1 MAKNYDTFVV
11 IGLVTIPIFLIGVIF
26 IMALALS
33 GACSGRL
40 HTHYLFCI
48 NPQER
53 QKERAAARGSS
64 DVPDITIS
72 PPAPCARQES
82 DQEKEMTMYL
92 NHAVIPILIRDSQ
105 FGPLI
110 R

>member
-11 IGLVTIPIFLIGVIF
+11 IGLVTIPIFLIGIIF

-40 HTHYLFCI
+40 HTHYLFCMH
-48 NPQER
+48 PQDR
-53 QKERAAARGSS
+53 HKERASARGSS

-72 PPAPCARQES
+72 PPAPYAKQES
-82 DQEKEMTMYL
+82 DQEKEM
-92 NHAVIPILIRDSQ
+92 V
-105 FGPLI
+105 
-110 R
+110 